1 MVMMALRKLPHP
13 EAPREARPRRSTTFF
28 QPYGILAQPRGGFLL
43 GGAAAV
49 REALLLAGDELEQ
62 GGAAVFG
69 LAAGAQDR
77 VADLRRVIDAL
88 APAAEVA
95 RNVRIIAAEV
105 ACPVALVRQRHRMG
119 LDRHRRVVQDDRQD
133 RDAATRRGL
142 EIETGQPERRIAHE
156 VDAEFVGCGDLGAD
170 REAKPGA
177 KLMRLSPTDIAAR
190 PGRPIEDRKST
201 RLNSSHT

>member
-77 VADLRRVIDAL
+77 VAHLRRGIHPL
-88 APAAEVA
+88 APAPEVP
-95 RNVRIIAAEV
+95 RNVRTHAPEV
-105 ACPVALVRQRHRMG
+105 ACPGGLVR
-119 LDRHRRVVQDDRQD
+119 
-133 RDAATRRGL
+133 
-142 EIETGQPERRIAHE
+142 
-156 VDAEFVGCGDLGAD
+156 
-170 REAKPGA
+170 
-177 KLMRLSPTDIAAR
+177 PTPR
-190 PGRPIEDRKST
+190 T
-201 RLNSSHT
+201 

>member
-69 LAAGAQDR
+69 LAAGAP
-77 VADLRRVIDAL
+77 DARARL
-88 APAAEVA
+88 PPGIEAPAPTAP
-95 RNVRIIAAEV
+95 VRRHCLPICREG
-105 ACPVALVRQRHRMG
+105 ACPG
-119 LDRHRRVVQDDRQD
+119 
-133 RDAATRRGL
+133 
-142 EIETGQPERRIAHE
+142 P
-156 VDAEFVGCGDLGAD
+156 
-170 REAKPGA
+170 
-177 KLMRLSPTDIAAR
+177 
-190 PGRPIEDRKST
+190 
-201 RLNSSHT
+201 